1 MKQAFD
7 FAFHRVHP
15 WFQLPFSG
23 SFIFRPLAHFQLFR
37 GGKMYRILIFWVV
50 FLIFPPASP
59 GGGSET
65 SIVGS
70 GCSVSVPGYLAELS
84 KAYERETGVKIMV
97 LGGGSV
103 RGLTDLKEGRTDFAA
118 SCQSKSPADPKD
130 FEFITASWDAL
141 VFIVHKSNPVNSVT
155 SDDVRKIYEGSIN
168 NWKQLGGHDRNL
180 ISIIST
186 TVGMGGVGEAL
197 DKYILQG
204 QVLKQ
209 QKNSSMQASST
220 TIWEQLV
227 EDMPEAF
234 ASDGFGSA
242 RKRNVKMLKV
252 NGVAPT
258 KENIVSGKYP
268 FRRPLYVVVK
278 KNPKPEVRRFVEFIL
293 SKKGQKMIST
303 CGMPSLSDLR

>member
-1 MKQAFD
+1 MGQPY
-7 FAFHRVHP
+7 V
-15 WFQLPFSG
+15 
-23 SFIFRPLAHFQLFR
+23 FIQVPAPANII
-37 GGKMYRILIFWVV
+37 GGKMYRILILWLL
-50 FLIFPPASP
+50 FLILPLTPAS
-59 GGGSET
+59 GSEA

-70 GCSVSVPGYLAELS
+70 GCSVSVPGYLAEIS
-84 KAYERETGVKIMV
+84 KVYERETGIKVMV

-118 SCQSKSPADPKD
+118 SCQAKSSADPED
-130 FEFITASWDAL
+130 FEFVTASWDAL
-141 VFIVHKSNPVNSVT
+141 VFIVNRSNPVNSIT
-155 SDDVRKIYEGSIN
+155 PAEVRKIYEGRID
-168 NWKQLGGHDRNL
+168 NWKQLGGHDKNL
-180 ISIIST
+180 ISVIST

-197 DKYILQG
+197 GKYILQG

-209 QKNSSMQASST
+209 QKNSTLQASST

-227 EDMPEAF
+227 EEMPEAF

-268 FRRPLYVVVK
+268 LRRPLYIVVK

-293 SKKGQKMIST
+293 SKKGQKLISSY
-303 CGMPSLSDLR
+303 GMPSLSDLK